1 MTLTFLCSVMNWPI
15 DELSFCIQNVFFSC
29 KKFSCRIT
37 VFNYFRFITKVV
49 QNSVE
54 KVTLSDFKASQ
65 RAPRKDFCLVLWFNF
80 SHFSKT
86 ANSTT
91 LFVLGILWK
100 IWLASPI
107 ESLAWQKIAKNF
119 FMIFFAILPAKE
131 IIFHL
136 KRHRPPEICLQNG
149 GLERSGWPRTNVFQ
163 IKNII

>member
-1 MTLTFLCSVMNWPI
+1 MKNTHTLQSWALQWR
-15 DELSFCIQNVFFSC
+15 FCVRLWIGRFMIFFTAKFFPFSC
-29 KKFSCRIT
+29 KKLSCKIKM
-37 VFNYFRFITKVV
+37 VNYFRFITKVV

-107 ESLAWQKIAKNF
+107 ESLAWQKIAKKFFWFFCNF
-119 FMIFFAILPAKE
+119 A
-131 IIFHL
+131 
-136 KRHRPPEICLQNG
+136 C
-149 GLERSGWPRTNVFQ
+149 
-163 IKNII
+163 